1 MFKLTLGSM
10 LFLAAKHF
18 QTDKHSPFTFITES
32 GENKSDNQ

>member
-1 MFKLTLGSM
+1 M

-32 GENKSDNQ
+32 ERERQIR